1 MHGKALR
8 YVCRQ
13 FHESHSKLSSDQTGR
28 SALAALQSDENPER
42 GLSGAHRERES
53 RRTALAV
60 AAQELIDA
68 NAECPTSITERRSRS
83 VLRARAS
90 TTPGSPRLVPVRLGQ
105 QRKQSSAVTLP
116 LLRVF
121 C

>member
-60 AAQELIDA
+60 AAEKRKYVAQTYPRGGILFRAGRRGAHARGRRNVDR
-68 NAECPTSITERRSRS
+68 AEIRRCVGRAGS
-83 VLRARAS
+83 VAS
-90 TTPGSPRLVPVRLGQ
+90 GVQ
-105 QRKQSSAVTLP
+105 
-116 LLRVF
+116 
-121 C
+121 

>member
-60 AAQELIDA
+60 AAQEFKHVA
-68 NAECPTSITERRSRS
+68 QAYPRRGILFFAGRQWATAGWMRNCYLGVSR
-83 VLRARAS
+83 RWYDR
-90 TTPGSPRLVPVRLGQ
+90 
-105 QRKQSSAVTLP
+105 
-116 LLRVF
+116 
-121 C
+121 

>member
-42 GLSGAHRERES
+42 GLSGAHREGES

-68 NAECPTSITERRSRS
+68 NAERRSRYALETS
-83 VLRARAS
+83 AS
-90 TTPGSPRLVPVRLGQ
+90 TTPRSPRLNASPARTTKKTKFG
-105 QRKQSSAVTLP
+105 SETP